1 MCWVAPSCYR
11 TGVVQHG
18 GADEPR
24 PPSKEVALMLRSTLS
39 KVMWVGRAPLLWVGL
54 ALLVALAMV
63 GLLAPRAYAAP
74 STFTVNLTADTP
86 DANLSNAVCDVN
98 PTVSGNQCTLRAAI
112 QQANAN
118 NNPTE
123 TDLINFNIP
132 DSIDPGVKTISPGSS
147 LPSIEEPVII
157 DGYSQPG
164 SSVNTLAK
172 ATNAKLLIELNG
184 KDTITRGLNVFAS
197 NSVVRGLVIRR
208 FTDIGINNA
217 PNGDLLTNVRIEG
230 NFIGTNASG
239 TSALGNGAGV
249 NFFAV
254 ANSTIGGTSRASRNL
269 ISGNKFEGVFIEGGG
284 NFGQGSADNNLIQ
297 GNLIGTQKDGVTAL
311 GNGNAGVALLS
322 DADGNRILSN
332 SIFANGAL
340 GIDLGN
346 NGPTANDPGDTDT
359 GSNRLQNF
367 PVISSAKTI
376 SGTTTI
382 AGTLNSRPFEL
393 YTIQFFSSP
402 SGDEGQT
409 FIGQKVVATD
419 SSGNA
424 TFSFTPTTAVA
435 LGRQITATATR
446 NATGDTSEFSAAQQ
460 VTAS

>member
-1 MCWVAPSCYR
+1 MSTRHEAESTM
-11 TGVVQHG
+11 TGETKKEG
-18 GADEPR
+18 TEMTTR
-24 PPSKEVALMLRSTLS
+24 SSKEKLTWSKMTRALAA
-39 KVMWVGRAPLLWVGL
+39 G
-54 ALLVALAMV
+54 LLVAGMIAALSLM
-63 GLLAPRAYAAP
+63 PAP
-74 STFTVNLTADTP
+74 SADAATTFTVNRTADTP
-86 DANLSNAVCDVN
+86 DANLSNAACDVN
-98 PTVSGNQCTLRAAI
+98 TTASGKQCTLRAAI

-249 NFFAV
+249 DFFAV

-446 NATGDTSEFSAAQQ
+446 QATGDTSEFSAAKQ